1 MFAPPM
7 RLHRFVPLL
16 LLGVLPG
23 CGIFSGGS
31 ELGEP
36 DYASEASTNLKRGDE
51 ALESGQYQLAE
62 KYYEYVKTKFPFLEA
77 SRQAELRLADVSFER
92 QLWTE
97 AADRYSAFVKLHPT
111 SPKVDYAAYRV
122 ALSHYR
128 DIPGDWFMIPPSY
141 EKDQTQVK
149 AAWDAY
155 NDFLRMYPESQ
166 YAPEARKEQAKVRE
180 LRIRHE
186 VYVADFYEKRNRW
199 AAAVNRL
206 ETVVTT
212 FPGPNDD
219 KYLFRL
225 YDLYS
230 KLQDKP
236 KARGALE
243 RIITRSPGTPSAE
256 KARQMLGS

>member
-1 MFAPPM
+1 MFGPTM
-7 RLHRFVPLL
+7 RLHPLVPLTVL
-16 LLGVLPG
+16 VLLPG
-23 CGIFSGGS
+23 CGLFSGGS
-31 ELGEP
+31 DLGDP
-36 DYASEASTNLKRGDE
+36 DYATEASTNLKRGDQ

-97 AADRYSAFVKLHPT
+97 AADRYGGFVKLHPT

-128 DIPGDWFMIPPSY
+128 DIPGDWFLVPPSS
-141 EKDQTQVK
+141 EKDQTQVN
-149 AAWDAY
+149 AAWVAY
-155 NDFLRMYPESQ
+155 GEFVRQYPDSQ
-166 YAPEARKEQAKVRE
+166 YIVDARKQQANVRD
-180 LRIRHE
+180 RIIRHE
-186 VYVADFYEKRNRW
+186 VYVADFYDKRNRW

-206 ETVVTT
+206 ETVVTK

-230 KLQDKP
+230 KLQDQP

-243 RIITRSPGTPSAE
+243 RIINRSPGTPSAE